1 MEVVDCMMMLFF
13 VLCWLSV
20 GYMISLF
27 VDNIKKFFRHM
38 KLSFLL
44 LSSLS
49 VFGCIVFV
57 ALGYMSYNSIW

>member
-1 MEVVDCMMMLFF
+1 MMMLFF

-20 GYMISLF
+20 GYMICLF
-27 VDNIKKFFRHM
+27 VDNIKKFFRNM

-57 ALGYMSYNSIW
+57 SLGYMSYQSIWGV